1 MTRSAALLPALSVSL
16 LLAACS
22 QAPSSGSS
30 LRAQA
35 AGTTVTGSATGAGV
49 TRSYTLYTP
58 PAGAGAP
65 RPLVVMLHG
74 CTQSPADFAA
84 GTRMNDLAD
93 GKGFLV
99 VYPEQPSSAN
109 QNKCWNW
116 FEPAHQGRGQGE
128 PAAIKA
134 VVDAVKG
141 RTPVDA
147 SRVYVAGLSAGGA
160 MSVIMGATY
169 PDVFR
174 AVGVGAG
181 LEYKAATSTAAAF
194 TAMSSGGPNPDT
206 QGTAAYN
213 AMGTAR
219 QGVRA
224 IVFHGTSDYT
234 VAPVNGDQV
243 AAQWVQTN
251 DLTDDGQDNGSK
263 STSQLATHSGT
274 VSGGRAY
281 TVKTYAG
288 GTVELWNVTG
298 MGHAWSGG
306 STAGSYTDPQ
316 GPDAS
321 AEMWRFFSAGSVTP
335 PPGGTD
341 TTAPTLS
348 VSPAP
353 GSYAGPLTVTLSLNE
368 AGTVYATTDGSD
380 PRTSTTRTTLPN
392 GGSLTLNASAT
403 VRAYGVDAAGNAS
416 AVQAYAYTV
425 STPATTTTTTFSSV
439 VAEDGYVAANSRAA
453 TTGGY
458 VVATGGIG
466 VGDNAD
472 APWKGVLSF
481 DTSALPDGATVT
493 GARLTVRYS
502 LAPNGTPWVGGA
514 GLNADLRRGCL
525 GAACTLGTD
534 DYAGAVT
541 AAGAA
546 TFAAPAGTGAGTVLT
561 APLNAA
567 GLGAVNPTGRTQVR
581 LTFAGGT
588 AGGNGRSD
596 YVTLGEG
603 AQATLEVTYR

>member
-1 MTRSAALLPALSVSL
+1 MKRPAALLSAPL

-22 QAPSSGSS
+22 QSPSPAPALS
-30 LRAQA
+30 AQA
-35 AGTTVTGSATGAGV
+35 TGTTVTGSATGAGV
-49 TRSYTLYTP
+49 TRNYTLYTP
-58 PAGAGAP
+58 TAGTGTP

-93 GKGFLV
+93 QKGFLV
-99 VYPEQPSSAN
+99 VYPEQPGSAN

-116 FEPAHQGRGQGE
+116 FEPAHQARGQGE

-134 VVDAVKG
+134 IVDAIKG
-141 RTPVDA
+141 RTSVDG
-147 SRVYVAGLSAGGA
+147 SRVYVAGLSAGAA

-169 PDVFR
+169 PDVFS
-174 AVGVGAG
+174 AIGVGAG

-194 TAMSSGGPNPDT
+194 TAMNSGGPNPDT

-213 AMGTAR
+213 AMGTTKR
-219 QGVRA
+219 NVRA

-234 VAPVNGDQV
+234 VSPVNGDQV

-263 STSQLATHSGT
+263 NTSQVSTRSGT

-288 GTVELWNVTG
+288 GVVELWNVTG

-321 AEMWRFFSAGSVTP
+321 AEMWRFFSAGTATP
-335 PPGGTD
+335 PPSGTD
-341 TTAPTLS
+341 TTAPVVS

-353 GSYAGPLTVTLSLNE
+353 GTYAGPLTVTFALNE
-368 AGTVYATTDGSD
+368 GGTVYATTDGSD
-380 PRTSTTRTTLPN
+380 PRTSATRVTLAG

-403 VRAYGVDAAGNAS
+403 VRAYAVDTAGNAS
-416 AVQAYAYTV
+416 AVQAYTYTV
-425 STPATTTTTTFSSV
+425 GTPATTTTFPSV
-439 VAEDGYVAANSRAA
+439 VAEDGYVAATSKTA
-453 TTGGY
+453 TSGGY
-458 VVATGGIG
+458 VVTSGGIG

-493 GARLTVRYS
+493 GARLTLRYS
-502 LAPNGTPWVGGA
+502 LAPNGNPWTGGA
-514 GLNADLRRGCL
+514 VLTADLRSGCL
-525 GAACTLGTD
+525 GAGCALGTD
-534 DYAGAVT
+534 DFAATVT
-541 AAGAA
+541 TAGAA
-546 TFAAPAGTGAGTVLT
+546 TFTTPASTATGTVLT
-561 APLNAA
+561 ADLGPAA
-567 GLGAVNPTGRTQVR
+567 LGAVNRTGRTQVR
-581 LTFAGGT
+581 LSFTGGT
-588 AGGNGRSD
+588 AGNNGLSD
-596 YVTLGEG
+596 YLTLGEG
-603 AQATLEVTYR
+603 AQVTLEVSYR